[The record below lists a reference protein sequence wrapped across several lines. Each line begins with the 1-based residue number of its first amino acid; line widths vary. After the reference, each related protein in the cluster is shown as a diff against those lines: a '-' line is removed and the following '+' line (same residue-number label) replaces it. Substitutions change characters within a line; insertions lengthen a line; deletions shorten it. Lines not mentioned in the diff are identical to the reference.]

1 MLNIQDVTPVG
12 AMSPT
17 TRLST
22 RPSTRSSRAGGRRAR
37 GRRAESQEARRRR
50 WRRRRPEP
58 CAVGLTRGRPRA
70 EHAAGPIKVAS
81 SDPARAAAEA
91 NAIASAYAKY
101 NVELKLK
108 GARDALTWL
117 AEEAGR
123 LRAKVDESSQ
133 ALQNY
138 RIKSGILGMQEQR
151 QISAQK
157 IIEAN
162 KGYLEAQA
170 QRMAVEA
177 KLGELTQVAK
187 DPATAGTIFSEADNP
202 LVGKIKGEIGGL
214 ETEKSKLL
222 KVYKE
227 KHPEIVKID
236 AQIQHLRDRLEA
248 EFRGTLRSVQT
259 QVKVA
264 RAREDSQL
272 KEVNYLR
279 REGQELNDKESQYQ
293 NLQRE
298 IESTSSSMT
307 RWSSGSRRRGWPAGS
322 RTAMFGSSRKQPRP
336 ARRSGRARPGTGPE
350 HRRRA
355 GPRLRGGLRPRIPRH
370 HREDSRRGGA
380 LPRLVGDRGRP
391 LVPRQAALMAAR
403 ESRPHPHHPDPVL
416 ITLTEPKSAASEAFR
431 TLRTNIQFAGLDQP
445 CRSIVV
451 TSAGPEEGKTT
462 SAANFGVVSAQ
473 AGSRVCVVDSDLRRP
488 TLHRLFKLS
497 NARGLTT
504 ALLENLSFAEVAQP
518 TAVPNLSILPSG
530 PLPPNPAELVGS
542 HRMRDCLRA
551 ATEAFDLVL
560 CDSPPLM
567 AVGDAAALAA
577 QCDG

>member
-1 MLNIQDVTPVG
+1 MVTREHEPQPRVADYRRVLRKHRWLITGIFLLTVLTVGIWTFVQVPIYQAVTTILIEPEPPKVLNIQDVTPVG
-12 AMSPT
+12 AMSPWDPAFYPT
-17 TRLST
+17 QYEIIKSRAVVERAVDALNLKKRAADGGAVAEPSRALSGSLAVDPVRNTRL
-22 RPSTRSSRAGGRRAR
+22 
-37 GRRAESQEARRRR
+37 
-50 WRRRRPEP
+50 
-58 CAVGLTRGRPRA
+58 VLIKI
-70 EHAAGPIKVAS
+70 AGP
-81 SDPARAAAEA
+81 DPARAAVEA

-117 AEEAGR
+117 SEEAGR
-123 LRAKVDESSQ
+123 LRAKMEESSQ

-138 RIKSGILGMQEQR
+138 RVKSGILGMQEQR

-170 QRMAVEA
+170 QRMSVEA

-227 KHPEIVKID
+227 KHPEIVKVD

-293 NLQRE
+293 NLQRDV
-298 IESTSSSMT
+298 ESNQQLYDSVVKRLKETGVAGGLENSNVRIVEEATAPGAPIRPRKAWNLGLSIVAGLVLAFGVAFGLEYLDT
-307 RWSSGSRRRGWPAGS
+307 TVKTPDDVERYLGLAVIGVVPAFQARRR
-322 RTAMFGSSRKQPRP
+322 
-336 ARRSGRARPGTGPE
+336 
-350 HRRRA
+350 
-355 GPRLRGGLRPRIPRH
+355 
-370 HREDSRRGGA
+370 
-380 LPRLVGDRGRP
+380 
-391 LVPRQAALMAAR
+391 
-403 ESRPHPHHPDPVL
+403 
-416 ITLTEPKSAASEAFR
+416 
-431 TLRTNIQFAGLDQP
+431 
-445 CRSIVV
+445 
-451 TSAGPEEGKTT
+451 
-462 SAANFGVVSAQ
+462 
-473 AGSRVCVVDSDLRRP
+473 
-488 TLHRLFKLS
+488 
-497 NARGLTT
+497 
-504 ALLENLSFAEVAQP
+504 
-518 TAVPNLSILPSG
+518 
-530 PLPPNPAELVGS
+530 
-542 HRMRDCLRA
+542 
-551 ATEAFDLVL
+551 
-560 CDSPPLM
+560 
-567 AVGDAAALAA
+567 
-577 QCDG
+577 